1 MKNILVLGAGLSS
14 RYLIHK
20 LLTQA
25 QEEDWYVTVA
35 DRDMQAASQAVTG
48 NARGQAVK
56 FEANDADL
64 RAALIGNADIVVNLL
79 TRPLQ
84 HLIALDCLYHG
95 KSMVTASYEEAA
107 VRKLDTDAHR
117 RGILI
122 LNELGVDPGID
133 HMIAMSLINKV
144 RSQSGIVTSF
154 HSYGGGLPARESIT
168 NPMNYAITWNPR
180 NVLMAGEDGA
190 IYKEH
195 GKIKMV
201 PFHQVFNRTW
211 TVEVEGFGELEA
223 YPNRDSL
230 AYESLLGLKHAHT
243 MIRGTLRYPG
253 WSETWQ
259 CIVQL
264 GLTNEVLVIPGLSEM
279 TYREM
284 VEMFLPPYHGSAHF
298 SQDLAAYLGISPTGD
313 VMSKL
318 RWLGLFS
325 NEKIGLDV
333 TTTAQVMTHLIRSKL
348 LLPPEGKDVVIL
360 WHQIQAE
367 YAGDEPRKELITHE
381 LVEYGD
387 PKGFSS
393 ITRLVGLPLSV
404 AVRLILNGTIRIS
417 GCLIPTHPTIYDAI
431 LPELT
436 REGLIFKQSVTPVP

>member
-1 MKNILVLGAGLSS
+1 MKNVLVLGAGLSS

-20 LLTQA
+20 LLSQA
-25 QEEDWYVTVA
+25 QEDDWFITVA
-35 DRDMQAASQAVTG
+35 DRDFQAALQTVTG
-48 NARGQAVK
+48 NARGHAVK

-64 RAALIGNADIVVNLL
+64 RAALIGNADLVVNLL

-95 KSMVTASYEEAA
+95 KHMVTASYEEAS
-107 VRKLDTDAHR
+107 VRKLDTDANR

-133 HMIAMSLINKV
+133 HMIAMSLINRV
-144 RSQSGIVTSF
+144 RSKGGVVTSF

-168 NPMNYAITWNPR
+168 NPLNYAITWNPR

-190 IYKEH
+190 IYKEN

-201 PFHQVFNRTW
+201 PFHKVFNRTW
-211 TVEVEGFGELEA
+211 PVEVAGLGQLEA
-223 YPNRDSL
+223 YPNRDSV
-230 AYESLLGLKHAHT
+230 AYESILGLKHAHT

-264 GLTNEVLVIPGLSEM
+264 GLTNEVLVIPRLSDM

-284 VEMFLPPYHGSAHF
+284 VEMFLPPDHGATHLE
-298 SQDLAAYLGISPTGD
+298 QDLAAYLGISPTGD

-325 NEKIGLDV
+325 REKIGLDV
-333 TTTAQVMTHLIRSKL
+333 RTTAQVMTHLIRTKL
-348 LLPPEGKDVVIL
+348 ALPADGKDVVVL
-360 WHQIQAE
+360 WHQIAAE
-367 YAGDEPRKELITHE
+367 YQNGAVRKELITHE
-381 LVEYGD
+381 LIEYGD
-387 PKGFSS
+387 PKGFSA
-393 ITRLVGLPLSV
+393 IARLVGLPLSV
-404 AVRLILNGTIRIS
+404 AVRLILRGTLKIT
-417 GCLIPTHPTIYDAI
+417 GCLIPTHPVIYNAI

-436 REGLIFKQSVTPVP
+436 REGLKFSETTEQLT